1 MANLVPKAEE
11 ADSPSDP
18 LVALSSGPG
27 GGLSAGLGGGLSA
40 SLPGS
45 KNEII
50 SNGPA
55 ERRNFFNGTH
65 TSKTL
70 YFKMY
75 VLVIE
80 NK

>member
-1 MANLVPKAEE
+1 LANLVPKAEE
-11 ADSPSDP
+11 ADSPSAP
-18 LVALSSGPG
+18 LVASLPARWWT
-27 GGLSAGLGGGLSA
+27 LSAGLGGGLSVG
-40 SLPGS
+40 LPGS

-70 YFKMY
+70 YLKMY